1 MDGTSKMSRWK
12 ASGIHFLLSVAV
24 AAAVLTFML
33 LVWYPRPLFE
43 AAGGDRLIFILV
55 AVDVTLGPLITLII
69 FKAGKKGLKF
79 DLAVIASLQVAALAY
94 GMHTVYLARPVYLVF
109 TKDRFDLVSAKD
121 LDPEDLAKVKRAEFE
136 QLPLGGPRYIAAV
149 SPSDPQARAKLLD
162 AALQG
167 KDLQMHPQYYVPYEE
182 ETGNALKRAQP
193 LERLLKRAPE
203 EVQRHLAAAGRS
215 PESVLFLPLRGKQA
229 DAAVLLDA
237 KTGAPLDIV
246 LVDPW

>member
-1 MDGTSKMSRWK
+1 MSRWK

-24 AAAVLTFML
+24 AVAVLAFML

-109 TKDRFDLVSAKD
+109 TKDRFDLVSARD
-121 LDPEDLAKVKRAEFE
+121 LDPEDLQKASRPEFGN
-136 QLPLGGPRYIAAV
+136 LPLGRPKYVAAV
-149 SPSDPQARAKLLD
+149 PPSDRDARQKLLW
-162 AALQG
+162 ASLQQG
-167 KDLQMHPQYYVPYEE
+167 KDLQMHPQYYVPYEQE
-182 ETGNALKRAQP
+182 VGNALKRAQP
-193 LERLLKRAPE
+193 LERLLNRHSGD
-203 EVQRHLAAAGRS
+203 EVRRHLSAAGRS
-215 PESVLFLPLRGKQA
+215 QESVRFLPLRGKQA